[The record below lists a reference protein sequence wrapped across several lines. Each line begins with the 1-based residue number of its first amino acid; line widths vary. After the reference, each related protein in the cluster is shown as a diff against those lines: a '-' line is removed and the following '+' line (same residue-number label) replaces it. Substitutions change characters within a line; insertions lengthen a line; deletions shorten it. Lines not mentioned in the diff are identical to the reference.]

1 MIFSRRALRERPNI
15 STGNRIEV
23 DLSALGAIVE
33 RSKGVLTA
41 EEHQQLKGAVETLAF
56 LTRELESKSTSLE
69 RLRRFLFGG
78 SEKTSKVLGEQPST
92 APEAGEDGGIGG
104 EAGAPEKRKGH
115 GRNGADKFPA
125 AKTARPSCTWRRFA
139 SAWRMRTDPLYGIS
153 CADANTATAV
163 GVSGTILRTNTGGKQ
178 LSRRA
183 VLDATFRPT

>member
-1 MIFSRRALRERPNI
+1 MIFSRCAFGERP
-15 STGNRIEV
+15 TGIPSGTRIEV

-92 APEAGEDGGIGG
+92 APEEIGR
-104 EAGAPEKRKGH
+104 A
-115 GRNGADKFPA
+115 
-125 AKTARPSCTWRRFA
+125 SCRER
-139 SAWRMRTDPLYGIS
+139 
-153 CADANTATAV
+153 V
-163 GVSGTILRTNTGGKQ
+163 
-178 LSRRA
+178 
-183 VLDATFRPT
+183 

>member
-1 MIFSRRALRERPNI
+1 MIFSRCALRERPSDI
-15 STGNRIEV
+15 PTGTLIEV

-92 APEAGEDGGIGG
+92 APEAGEGSGTGG

-115 GRNGADKFPA
+115 GRNGAHKFPA
-125 AKTARPSCTWRRFA
+125 AKKVKVPHGSTRS
-139 SAWRMRTDPLYGIS
+139 
-153 CADANTATAV
+153 
-163 GVSGTILRTNTGGKQ
+163 GVHCPRCPKGKWY
-178 LSRRA
+178 
-183 VLDATFRPT
+183 PP